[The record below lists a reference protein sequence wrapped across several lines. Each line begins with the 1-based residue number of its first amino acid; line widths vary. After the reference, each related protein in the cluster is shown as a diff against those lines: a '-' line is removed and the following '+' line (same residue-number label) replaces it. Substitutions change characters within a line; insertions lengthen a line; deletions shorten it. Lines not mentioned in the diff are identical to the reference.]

1 MNQQNTKVET
11 DTQSIYDEVRQID
24 ADITNIEAEIV
35 RIEQSLAHDNQHIAE
50 NLRER
55 NKRQLERQLSEA
67 RKTLKK
73 LNDLRNKA
81 LWDIKVIERIGGT
94 PATASELVE
103 QYIVYN
109 GIEILLN
116 NFLTKSDDTTIE
128 ATDTIRVRLQL
139 LNAELDLGFRDSII
153 NYAFTEYLSAN
164 SIRRREALKLAV
176 QYDGN
181 ARAEVWKSLAE
192 TCFTED
198 DPVEYTTAVVRKF
211 IWQVKR
217 KMVGL
222 PVFDHIMPVL
232 YGSQGTGKT
241 QFIKRFV
248 SPIAENISYPNLKEI
263 TDSRNRQLWKRW
275 VLIVDE
281 MEGYEKTDVDAL
293 KNVITKEVVSGRVL
307 NTHDDFNEI
316 NAASLIGASNKTLDE
331 LIKDSTG
338 MRRFIQ
344 LNWANLDEAGWQVIN
359 GVDFLGLWKS
369 VDETGDDP
377 LKPFKDYTKAKQEE
391 FRQKTLVEQWVL
403 DDQRDYG
410 AFPSKIWTDW
420 KRSSLLYVENF
431 LPWYRSRYGNGV
443 YTSKRF
449 GTEMKKLEDRLIKWK
464 KTNGGIKYRL
474 MSNQSADIS
483 QDEDEPQYTPD
494 VFSAARALAGIRNR
508 HL

>member
-1 MNQQNTKVET
+1 MNKLNTKVEN

-24 ADITNIEAEIV
+24 VDIANIEADIA

-67 RKTLKK
+67 RKTLTK

-94 PATASELVE
+94 PATAMELIE
-103 QYIVYN
+103 QYIGQN

-116 NFLTKSDDTTIE
+116 NFLGKSNDPTIE
-128 ATDTIRVRLQL
+128 ATDAIRVRLQL
-139 LNAELDLGFRDSII
+139 LNDELDLGYKERII
-153 NYAFTEYLSAN
+153 NYAFTQYLSDN
-164 SIRRREALKLAV
+164 SIRRREKLKQAV
-176 QYDGN
+176 KYDGN
-181 ARAEVWKSLAE
+181 ARADVWQSLAR

-198 DPVEYTTAVVRKF
+198 DPVDYTTAVVRKF

-217 KMVGL
+217 KMIGL
-222 PVFDHIMPVL
+222 PVYDHIMPVL
-232 YGSQGTGKT
+232 YGAQGTGKT

-248 SPIAENISYPNLKEI
+248 SPIAENVSYPNLKEI

-316 NAASLIGASNKTLDE
+316 NSASLIGASNKTLDE
-331 LIKDSTG
+331 LIRDSTG

-359 GVDFLGLWKS
+359 GVDYIGLWK
-369 VDETGDDP
+369 VRRRRT
-377 LKPFKDYTKAKQEE
+377 QE
-391 FRQKTLVEQWVL
+391 
-403 DDQRDYG
+403 
-410 AFPSKIWTDW
+410 
-420 KRSSLLYVENF
+420 
-431 LPWYRSRYGNGV
+431 
-443 YTSKRF
+443 
-449 GTEMKKLEDRLIKWK
+449 
-464 KTNGGIKYRL
+464 GG
-474 MSNQSADIS
+474 S
-483 QDEDEPQYTPD
+483 E
-494 VFSAARALAGIRNR
+494 
-508 HL
+508 